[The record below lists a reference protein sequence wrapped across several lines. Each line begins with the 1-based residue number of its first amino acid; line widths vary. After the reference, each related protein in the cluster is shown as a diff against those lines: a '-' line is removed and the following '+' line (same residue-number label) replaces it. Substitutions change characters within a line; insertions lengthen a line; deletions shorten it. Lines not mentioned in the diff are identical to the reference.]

1 MMMMRMM
8 VEGVTVMVMKMLM
21 MQMML
26 VTEVIRVMATTR
38 VVMMKRW

>member
-1 MMMMRMM
+1 MMMRMM